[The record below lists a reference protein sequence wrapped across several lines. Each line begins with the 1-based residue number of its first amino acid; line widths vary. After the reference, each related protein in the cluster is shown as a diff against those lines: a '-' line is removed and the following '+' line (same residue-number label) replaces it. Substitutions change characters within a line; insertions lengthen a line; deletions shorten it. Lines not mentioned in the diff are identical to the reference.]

1 MGRELFVIS
10 CGIFNISF
18 GILHLFFWKLFDW
31 KHDLQKISYYNRATL
46 QILNLRM
53 IYVFISVGFIM
64 VLFRA
69 DIMYSMLGDAIL
81 VGVLLFWLGRLIEQ
95 LIFLREKSFK
105 VMALTA
111 VIIIGLALHILALT
125 LS

>member
-1 MGRELFVIS
+1 MGREFFVIS

-53 IYVFISVGFIM
+53 IYVFISVGFII

-69 DIMYSMLGDAIL
+69 DIMYSTLGDAIL

-95 LIFLREKSFK
+95 VIFLREKSFK
-105 VMALTA
+105 VMALTG
-111 VIIIGLALHILALT
+111 VIVIGLGLHILALT

>member
-31 KHDLQKISYYNRATL
+31 KHDLQKISYYNRATV

-69 DIMYSMLGDAIL
+69 DIMYSVLGDAIL

-95 LIFLREKSFK
+95 LIFLREKSLK
-105 VMALTA
+105 VIALTA

>member
-31 KHDLQKISYYNRATL
+31 KHDLQKISYYNRATV

-53 IYVFISVGFIM
+53 IYVFISVGAIM
-64 VLFRA
+64 VLFRK
-69 DIMYSMLGDAIL
+69 DIMYSALGDAIL

-95 LIFLREKSFK
+95 LIFFREKSLK
-105 VMALTA
+105 VIALTA

>member
-31 KHDLQKISYYNRATL
+31 KHDLQKISYYNRATV

-53 IYVFISVGFIM
+53 IYVFISVGAIM
-64 VLFRA
+64 VLFRK
-69 DIMYSMLGDAIL
+69 DIMYSALGDAIL

-95 LIFLREKSFK
+95 LIFLREKSFN
-105 VMALTA
+105 VIALTA
-111 VIIIGLALHILALT
+111 VIIIGLALHILAIT
-125 LS
+125 LN

>member
-31 KHDLQKISYYNRATL
+31 KHDLQKISYYNRATV

-69 DIMYSMLGDAIL
+69 DIMYSVLGDAIL

-95 LIFLREKSFK
+95 LIFFREKSLK
-105 VMALTA
+105 VIALTA

>member
-1 MGRELFVIS
+1 MGKELFVIS

-31 KHDLQKISYYNRATL
+31 KHDLQKISYYNRATV

-69 DIMYSMLGDAIL
+69 DIMYSILGDAIL

-95 LIFLREKSFK
+95 LIFFREKSLK
-105 VMALTA
+105 VIALTI
-111 VIIIGLALHILALT
+111 VIVIGLALHILALT

>member
-31 KHDLQKISYYNRATL
+31 KHDLQKISYYNRATV

-69 DIMYSMLGDAIL
+69 DIMYSVLGDAIL

-95 LIFLREKSFK
+95 LIFFREKSLK
-105 VMALTA
+105 VIALTV
-111 VIIIGLALHILALT
+111 VIFIGLAIHILALT

>member
-18 GILHLFFWKLFDW
+18 GILHLFFWRLFDW
-31 KHDLQKISYYNRATL
+31 KHDLQKISYYNRATV

-69 DIMYSMLGDAIL
+69 DIMYSVLGDAIL

-95 LIFLREKSFK
+95 LIFLREKSLK
-105 VMALTA
+105 VIALTV
-111 VIIIGLALHILALT
+111 VIFIGLALHILALT

>member
-31 KHDLQKISYYNRATL
+31 KHDLQKISYYNRATV

-69 DIMYSMLGDAIL
+69 DIMYSILGDAIL

-95 LIFLREKSFK
+95 LIFFREKSLK
-105 VMALTA
+105 VIALTA

>member
-31 KHDLQKISYYNRATL
+31 KHDLQKISYYNRATV

-69 DIMYSMLGDAIL
+69 DIMYSVLGDAIL

-95 LIFLREKSFK
+95 LIFLREKSLK
-105 VMALTA
+105 VIALTA
-111 VIIIGLALHILALT
+111 VIIIGLALHILAIT
-125 LS
+125 LN

>member
-1 MGRELFVIS
+1 
-10 CGIFNISF
+10 
-18 GILHLFFWKLFDW
+18 
-31 KHDLQKISYYNRATL
+31 
-46 QILNLRM
+46 
-53 IYVFISVGFIM
+53 M

-69 DIMYSMLGDAIL
+69 DIMYSVLGDAIL

-95 LIFLREKSFK
+95 LIFFREKSLK
-105 VMALTA
+105 VIALTA